1 MVNHPLDEGK
11 IFLWIKERSSPQW
24 GFLTAVSSLK
34 HSKLIKAI
42 VANKSTKGSQVHE
55 TKSKRCESNHRNALK
70 TSPKWR
76 PLFVRSRFIEIKTIQ
91 NLSKQKWFSTRLCQ
105 PLQRPML
112 LTEPGWN
119 TSAVHGAV
127 QGVKTRR
134 CETKFV

>member
-1 MVNHPLDEGK
+1 MVNHPLYEGK
-11 IFLWIKERSSPQW
+11 IFFWIKERSSPHW

-76 PLFVRSRFIEIKTIQ
+76 PLFVRSRFIEIKNIT
-91 NLSKQKWFSTRLCQ
+91 K
-105 PLQRPML
+105 P
-112 LTEPGWN
+112 
-119 TSAVHGAV
+119 
-127 QGVKTRR
+127 VKTKMVLYTLVPTIAKANALDTTWLEYIGGTWCRSGG
-134 CETKFV
+134 ENEEM